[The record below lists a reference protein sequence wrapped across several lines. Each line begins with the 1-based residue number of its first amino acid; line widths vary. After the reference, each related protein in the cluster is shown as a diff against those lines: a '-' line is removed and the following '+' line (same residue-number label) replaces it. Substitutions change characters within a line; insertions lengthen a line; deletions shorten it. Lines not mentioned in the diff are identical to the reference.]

1 MYEYCI
7 NSEILFSTYD
17 LRRHIRIMKA
27 RMNHHKSI
35 GGKVGYFKNQI
46 KILEEKLLKIQQKGS
61 DILRIP
67 EHVEKLLIFKLTISP
82 KDIMLKHR
90 LALDS

>member
-1 MYEYCI
+1 MKVLLLIKNYSLKNITMYEYCI

-46 KILEEKLLKIQQKGS
+46 KILEEKLLKIQ
-61 DILRIP
+61 
-67 EHVEKLLIFKLTISP
+67 
-82 KDIMLKHR
+82 
-90 LALDS
+90 

>member
-27 RMNHHKSI
+27 RMNHYKSI
-35 GGKVGYFKNQI
+35 GGKVGYFQNQI
-46 KILEEKLLKIQQKGS
+46 KILEEKLLKIQ
-61 DILRIP
+61 
-67 EHVEKLLIFKLTISP
+67 
-82 KDIMLKHR
+82 
-90 LALDS
+90 

>member
-46 KILEEKLLKIQQKGS
+46 KIAEKKLLK
-61 DILRIP
+61 
-67 EHVEKLLIFKLTISP
+67 KLY
-82 KDIMLKHR
+82 
-90 LALDS
+90 

>member
-17 LRRHIRIMKA
+17 LRRHIRIMKT

-67 EHVEKLLIFKLTISP
+67 EHVDKLLIF
-82 KDIMLKHR
+82 
-90 LALDS
+90 

>member
-17 LRRHIRIMKA
+17 LRRHIRIMKT

-46 KILEEKLLKIQQKGS
+46 KIAEKKLLK
-61 DILRIP
+61 
-67 EHVEKLLIFKLTISP
+67 KLN
-82 KDIMLKHR
+82 
-90 LALDS
+90 